1 MIVAFAQ
8 WKVLVNIYNMIEGFE
23 QRIYPIIRDKIF
35 FSRISGQRAEVL
47 EQLPETI
54 VPGKVLFDGIMLYDG
69 IEGIEDDIQQVVSV
83 TKESV
88 GRNMEDY
95 YQENGAFNDDEEIF
109 SCFIEALG
117 NLMTPEE
124 YANTSDAKI
133 SRNTAKYVNQRDEEI
148 RKAVAELKN
157 IKR

>member
-1 MIVAFAQ
+1 MADI
-8 WKVLVNIYNMIEGFE
+8 GFK
-23 QRIYPIIRDKIF
+23 QRIYPIIKDKVF
-35 FSRISGQRAEVL
+35 FSRISGQRAEVV
-47 EQLPETI
+47 EQLPEAI
-54 VPGKVLFDGIMLYDG
+54 VPGKVLFDGITLYDG

-95 YQENGAFNDDEEIF
+95 YQEYGAFDDDEEIF

-124 YANTSDAKI
+124 YTKTSDAKI
-133 SRNTAKYVNQRDEEI
+133 SRNTAKYEKQRDEEI
-148 RKAVAELKN
+148 RKAVAELRK
-157 IKR
+157 

>member
-1 MIVAFAQ
+1 MAD
-8 WKVLVNIYNMIEGFE
+8 MGFK
-23 QRIYPIIRDKIF
+23 QRIYPIIKEKIF
-35 FSRISGQRAEVL
+35 FSRISGQRAEVV

-54 VPGKVLFDGIMLYDG
+54 VPGKVLFDGIVLYDG

-95 YQENGAFNDDEEIF
+95 YQEYGAFDDDEESF

-124 YANTSDAKI
+124 YAKTSDAKI
-133 SRNTAKYVNQRDEEI
+133 SRNTARYEKQRDEEI
-148 RKAVAELKN
+148 RKAVAELSN

>member
-1 MIVAFAQ
+1 MIVAFGQ

-35 FSRISGQRAEVL
+35 FSRISGQRAEVV

-95 YQENGAFNDDEEIF
+95 YQ
-109 SCFIEALG
+109 
-117 NLMTPEE
+117 
-124 YANTSDAKI
+124 
-133 SRNTAKYVNQRDEEI
+133 
-148 RKAVAELKN
+148 
-157 IKR
+157 

>member
-1 MIVAFAQ
+1 MADMEF
-8 WKVLVNIYNMIEGFE
+8 K
-23 QRIYPIIRDKIF
+23 QRIYPIIKDKVF
-35 FSRISGQRAEVL
+35 FSRISGQRAEVV
-47 EQLPETI
+47 EQLPEEI

-95 YQENGAFNDDEEIF
+95 YQEYGAFDDDEEIF

-117 NLMTPEE
+117 NLMTPAE
-124 YANTSDAKI
+124 YVKTSDAKI
-133 SRNTAKYVNQRDEEI
+133 RRNTAKYEKQRDEEI
-148 RKAVAELKN
+148 RRAVAELRK
-157 IKR
+157 

>member
-1 MIVAFAQ
+1 MADI
-8 WKVLVNIYNMIEGFE
+8 GFK
-23 QRIYPIIRDKIF
+23 QRIYPIIKDKVF
-35 FSRISGQRAEVL
+35 FSRISGQRAEVV
-47 EQLPETI
+47 EQLPEEI
-54 VPGKVLFDGIMLYDG
+54 VPGKVLFDGITLYDG

-95 YQENGAFNDDEEIF
+95 YQEYGAFDDDEEIF

-124 YANTSDAKI
+124 YTKTSDAKI
-133 SRNTAKYVNQRDEEI
+133 SRNTAKYEKQRDEEI
-148 RKAVAELKN
+148 RKAVAELRK
-157 IKR
+157 

>member
-1 MIVAFAQ
+1 MAFGQ
-8 WKVLVNIYNMIEGFE
+8 WKVLVNIYNMIDGFE

-35 FSRISGQRAEVL
+35 FSRISGHRAEVV

-54 VPGKVLFDGIMLYDG
+54 FPGKVLFDGIMLYDG

-95 YQENGAFNDDEEIF
+95 YQENGAFNDDEEI
-109 SCFIEALG
+109 
-117 NLMTPEE
+117 
-124 YANTSDAKI
+124 
-133 SRNTAKYVNQRDEEI
+133 

>member
-1 MIVAFAQ
+1 MVD
-8 WKVLVNIYNMIEGFE
+8 IEFK
-23 QRIYPIIRDKIF
+23 QRIYPIIKDKIF
-35 FSRISGQRAEVL
+35 FSRISGQRAEVV
-47 EQLPETI
+47 EQLPEEI

-95 YQENGAFNDDEEIF
+95 YQEYGAFDDDEEIF

-124 YANTSDAKI
+124 YTKTSDAKI
-133 SRNTAKYVNQRDEEI
+133 SRNTAKYEKQRDEEI
-148 RKAVAELKN
+148 RKAVAELRK
-157 IKR
+157 

>member
-1 MIVAFAQ
+1 MADI
-8 WKVLVNIYNMIEGFE
+8 GFK
-23 QRIYPIIRDKIF
+23 QRIYPIIKDKVF
-35 FSRISGQRAEVL
+35 FSRISGQRAEVV
-47 EQLPETI
+47 EQLPEEI
-54 VPGKVLFDGIMLYDG
+54 VPGKVLFDGITLYDG

-95 YQENGAFNDDEEIF
+95 YQEYGAFDDDEEIF

-124 YANTSDAKI
+124 YAKTSDAKI
-133 SRNTAKYVNQRDEEI
+133 SRNTAKYEKQRDEEI
-148 RKAVAELKN
+148 RKAVAELRK
-157 IKR
+157 

>member
-1 MIVAFAQ
+1 MAD
-8 WKVLVNIYNMIEGFE
+8 IEFK
-23 QRIYPIIRDKIF
+23 QRIYPIIKDKIF
-35 FSRISGQRAEVL
+35 FSRISGQRAEVV
-47 EQLPETI
+47 EQLPEEI
-54 VPGKVLFDGIMLYDG
+54 FPGKVLFDGIMLYDG

-95 YQENGAFNDDEEIF
+95 YQEYGAFDDDEEIF

-124 YANTSDAKI
+124 FAKTSGAKI
-133 SRNTAKYVNQRDEEI
+133 RRNTAKYEKQRDEEI
-148 RKAVAELKN
+148 RKAVAELRK
-157 IKR
+157 

>member
-1 MIVAFAQ
+1 MTDI
-8 WKVLVNIYNMIEGFE
+8 GFK
-23 QRIYPIIRDKIF
+23 QRIYPIIKDKVF
-35 FSRISGQRAEVL
+35 FLQISGQRAEVV
-47 EQLPETI
+47 EQLPEEI
-54 VPGKVLFDGIMLYDG
+54 VPGKVLFDGITLYDG

-95 YQENGAFNDDEEIF
+95 YQEYGAFDDDEEIF

-124 YANTSDAKI
+124 YAKTSDAKI
-133 SRNTAKYVNQRDEEI
+133 SRCTARYEKQRDEEI
-148 RKAVAELKN
+148 RKAVAELRK
-157 IKR
+157 